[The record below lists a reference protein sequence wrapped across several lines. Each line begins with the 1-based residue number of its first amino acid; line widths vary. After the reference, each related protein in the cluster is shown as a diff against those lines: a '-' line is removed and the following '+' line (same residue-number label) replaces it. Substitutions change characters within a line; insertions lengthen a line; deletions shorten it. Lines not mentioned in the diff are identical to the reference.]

1 MSTDTYFCGTFAGEP
16 VPAVRKFVDIG
27 NSNAYDAIT
36 PRGRRKDIAANHR
49 SEDDILRTGDRSK
62 ILAAARDITRNFS
75 LAQWAISQHLNY
87 VASFRFHALTPD
99 EAFNADVER
108 LVAGWSSADQFDVRG
123 QHGLRPWLRLS
134 ESSRTIDGDVGV
146 ARLVTGHV
154 QGIES
159 DRIRNA
165 DDSVATAFPG
175 KWVHGVRLDDAGRAV
190 DYAVHKREAGMFEF
204 ERVVPAKNMR
214 LLGYYRRF
222 DQVRGVSLFASGMNA
237 LRDVY
242 ENIDHAQARA
252 KVSHLFALMFERAA
266 VENPEELGDYSE
278 VDLTKGPAVL
288 DMNPGDKASFLESRQ
303 PSAEFQDF
311 MQICMMLALRALDLP
326 FSFLREDFT
335 NFFGSRAAQM
345 HYERSCR
352 HKREGLQ
359 DLLTWLT
366 AWRIALWVLDGTLV
380 LPRTLSIAQLL
391 FGWVPVAM
399 PWWDPAKEATG
410 DLKAIQAG
418 LGNPLEMS
426 LERTGRTFADNV
438 EAIASAIAIAR
449 KAGVR
454 VAFDPEQ
461 GPLGKSDTN
470 SDPNATPAE

>member
-1 MSTDTYFCGTFAGEP
+1 MSTDTYFCGSFAGEP
-16 VPAVRKFVDIG
+16 VLAARQFVDIG
-27 NSNAYDAIT
+27 NSSAYDAIT

-99 EAFNADVER
+99 EAFNTDVER
-108 LVAGWSSADQFDVRG
+108 VVADWSLADQFDVRG
-123 QHGLRPWLRLS
+123 QHGLRAWLRLA
-134 ESSRTIDGDVGV
+134 ESARTIDGDVGV
-146 ARLVTGHV
+146 ARLTTGHV

-159 DRIRNA
+159 DRIRNV
-165 DDSVATAFPG
+165 DDSVASAFPG
-175 KWVHGVRLDDAGRAV
+175 KWVHGVRLNDAGRAIG
-190 DYAVHKREAGMFEF
+190 YAVHKREAGMFAF
-204 ERVVPAKNMR
+204 ERVVPSNNMR

-266 VENPEELGDYSE
+266 VENPDELGDYSE

-311 MQICMMLALRALDLP
+311 MQICMMLALRALDIP

-359 DLLTWLT
+359 ELLVWLT
-366 AWRIALWVLDGTLV
+366 AWRLALAVLDGTLV
-380 LPRTLSIAQLL
+380 LPRSLSISDLK
-391 FGWVPVAM
+391 FGWVPTAM

-410 DLKAIQAG
+410 DLKAIQSC

-426 LERTGRTFADNV
+426 LDRTGHTFRDNAK
-438 EAIASAIAIAR
+438 AISEAIAIAR
-449 KAGVR
+449 SFGIR
-454 VAFDPEQ
+454 VAYDPEQ
-461 GPLGKSDTN
+461 GPLNSVGTPSGNDTQ
-470 SDPNATPAE
+470 SE